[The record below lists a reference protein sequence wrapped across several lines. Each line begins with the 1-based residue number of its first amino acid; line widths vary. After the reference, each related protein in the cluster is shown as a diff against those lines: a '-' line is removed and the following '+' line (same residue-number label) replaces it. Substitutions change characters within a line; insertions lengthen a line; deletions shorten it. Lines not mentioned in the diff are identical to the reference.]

1 MKKRRKIKKRTI
13 LLLLLA
19 ILTMIGIAI
28 FIIVNNDKTKKEDI
42 KDNNSNSNQKEAIEK
57 EEEIPDRKMSIIMA
71 GDALIHGAVYYDAYI
86 GNNKYDFSK
95 MFTDIEPIIK
105 DYDLRYYN
113 QESVIGGKKLG
124 ISHYP
129 RLNSPDEIGE
139 NLVAIGFNLISL
151 ANNHTLDKNEAG
163 VLYSVSFWNKQ
174 KEVITAGSYN
184 SWDSRNEVRVYKQN
198 DISYAFLS
206 YTLKTNGLKAPAG
219 KEYLVNVY
227 DAETVKK
234 DIELVK
240 EAGAEVVIVAI
251 HWGDEYTHTPNK
263 EQKEIATYLSSLGVN
278 LIIGSHPHV
287 IQPIDY
293 IGDTLVIYSLGNF
306 ISAQRVLGIEKVI
319 ELLVGVEIVVDKDSN
334 VRFENLDY
342 QLLYTYYSTNNK
354 NFKVIPFSNLNNKL
368 LKDYEKIEQKYLKI
382 VEAEVAY

>member
-1 MKKRRKIKKRTI
+1 MKKRRKIKKWLLLFLLLTI
-13 LLLLLA
+13 L
-19 ILTMIGIAI
+19 IFIGVLI
-28 FIIVNNDKTKKEDI
+28 FIIANDKKKKEEVVD
-42 KDNNSNSNQKEAIEK
+42 NSNSNEQEIVEK
-57 EEEIPDRKMSIIMA
+57 EEEIPDRRMSIGMV

-86 GNNKYDFSK
+86 GNGKYDFTS
-95 MFTDIEPIIK
+95 MFTEIAPVIK
-105 DYDLRYYN
+105 DYDLKYYN
-113 QESVIGGKKLG
+113 QESIIGGKKLG

-139 NLVAIGFNLISL
+139 ALVAIGFNLVSL

-163 VLYSVSFWNKQ
+163 VLYSVSFWKKQ
-174 KEVITAGSYN
+174 ENIITAGSYD
-184 SWDSRNEVRVYKQN
+184 SWEERNKVRVYKQN
-198 DISYAFLS
+198 DITYAFLS
-206 YTLKTNGLKAPAG
+206 YTLKTNGLNPPSG

-240 EAGAEVVIVAI
+240 EAGAEVVMVAM

-263 EQKEIATYLSSLGVN
+263 EQKEIAKYLSSLGVN

-293 IGDTLVIYSLGNF
+293 INDTLVIYSLGNF
-306 ISAQRVLGIEKVI
+306 ISAQREIGMEKVM

-334 VRFENLDY
+334 VKFESLDY
-342 QLLYTYYSTNNK
+342 KILYNYYTTNNK
-354 NFKVIPFSNLNNKL
+354 KFKIIPFSNLNNTL
-368 LKDYEKIEQKYLKI
+368 LKDYLNIEKKYIKI
-382 VEAEVAY
+382 VEAEVTY